1 MGGLLP
7 DWSYRSG
14 GISQPSDVARHW
26 DEASRH
32 YDMPMDG
39 DLWKENPLSSSY
51 PPSIAFKAAQAQDPQ
66 KAILFLRAMREGLF
80 LQKQNI
86 TEWGP
91 VVEAAQAAGLDL
103 QQLERDVKGEARLW
117 FQEDL
122 DLAQAMGVR
131 GFPTLFFI
139 NSAGQ
144 QERIYGA
151 LPYGEWEKR
160 IRRLAPQGKKGPT
173 PRTRSPFLIF
183 FPA

>member
-1 MGGLLP
+1 
-7 DWSYRSG
+7 
-14 GISQPSDVARHW
+14 
-26 DEASRH
+26 
-32 YDMPMDG
+32 
-39 DLWKENPLSSSY
+39 
-51 PPSIAFKAAQAQDPQ
+51 
-66 KAILFLRAMREGLF
+66 MREGLF

-131 GFPTLFFI
+131 RFPTLFFI

-160 IRRLAPQGKKGPT
+160 IRRLAPQGEKRPYPQDAQSLFDIFPSLSSREFSELSGT
-173 PRTRSPFLIF
+173 PRDETDAYLQRLHEDGELIKF
-183 FPA
+183 ESRNGPLWKSASCEP